1 MRERFEQFR
10 QSWQLASAAN
20 PRMPWYVLGT
30 AAAIIAIA
38 VAVSMLLGT
47 WLYLPIGVLLAAL
60 AAMVIFGRQA
70 QSAQYAQIEGRPGA
84 AAAVLDVLR
93 GQWLVTPAVG
103 FTKKQDFVHRVVG
116 RPGVILV
123 AEGKRTRLKAV
134 VSKEHRRMNRLVGD
148 DTPVHLV
155 TVGDGDGEVPLDKLH
170 RKLNKLP
177 RKLGK
182 KDVPKL
188 ARELD
193 ALDPGMPMPKGHI
206 PNPGKKMR

>member
-10 QSWQLASAAN
+10 QGWELARAQN
-20 PRMPWYVLGT
+20 PRMPIYVLGT
-30 AAAIIAIA
+30 AAAIIAVA
-38 VAVSMLLGT
+38 VAVSVVLDS

-93 GQWLVTPAVG
+93 GQWFVTPAVG

-134 VSKEHRRMNRLVGD
+134 VAKERRRMNRLVGD

-170 RKLNKLP
+170 TKLNKLP
-177 RKLGK
+177 RRLGK